1 MAVNLCLTGKATGE
15 VADEL
20 GITVDLVN
28 RWRREHQ
35 QYREGSF
42 SELLKRNNL
51 SLQDFD
57 FYEIHEAFTGQLL
70 STLKAWESNEF
81 AKEVLAR
88 NKALGSIDRAKL
100 NTRGGS
106 VAIGHPFASTGTRIL
121 AGASN

>member
-42 SELLKRNNL
+42 SGHGNANMTDEQKEIARLKKELREAQLESEILK
-51 SLQDFD
+51 
-57 FYEIHEAFTGQLL
+57 
-70 STLKAWESNEF
+70 KA
-81 AKEVLAR
+81 ADVAR
-88 NKALGSIDRAKL
+88 
-100 NTRGGS
+100 
-106 VAIGHPFASTGTRIL
+106 
-121 AGASN
+121 